1 MTNVADKTCV
11 FHRGLQGYRGE
22 ANNMVIQK
30 GKNEEKGKKNGS
42 ISVSGQLPTYP
53 SPNPTLTL
61 TCCQL
66 TVVELGEGWVGSCPD
81 TDIDPKKLLR
91 VVLFVSKVFHL
102 DKAGIIL
109 FPPLKI
115 TGLSS

>member
-1 MTNVADKTCV
+1 M
-11 FHRGLQGYRGE
+11 
-22 ANNMVIQK
+22 
-30 GKNEEKGKKNGS
+30 
-42 ISVSGQLPTYP
+42 
-53 SPNPTLTL
+53 
-61 TCCQL
+61 
-66 TVVELGEGWVGSCPD
+66 GSCPD

-102 DKAGIIL
+102 DKAGLIL